1 MISKRILALWLGSIA
16 LGFSISSCE
25 DYWGEKTDLSFIEV
39 PQYSDRQIAY
49 VPIQPALTG
58 LVEPVDI
65 CIGFDQL
72 LYAVDRA
79 TQEVVCFD
87 ESGREL
93 SRRFVQGARA
103 LAQDRRFDLLVAGTK
118 TDTVGGIV
126 YDLACIYR
134 FRLQTAGSY
143 GLEQAEQVQAIVHPF
158 YFKTTFSSGDALVEF
173 HDIAVNGDASNAD
186 LNNQFY
192 VSRTGPSS
200 NNAGLGPDDAV
211 LLFDNQGDFLSSVLV
226 TTSGGQ
232 FNDYFAGV
240 GGLAAVTQ
248 PPQISA
254 RSSRDFWFATV
265 DASSLFKV
273 QYMEYA
279 ESEFGA
285 EFRPVIFAPDTS
297 LSPRA
302 LYEPNRFSQPFHLT
316 YTGDGTN
323 YLFVSD
329 AERDSV
335 YQFSGNGLEGIA
347 PPPAS
352 GEKKYAIASFGG
364 SGSGPTQFN
373 RPMGMAYWNQI
384 LYVCDSGNGRILRFK
399 LTLDFD

>member
-1 MISKRILALWLGSIA
+1 MKTIRTYAAWLGAIALW
-16 LGFSISSCE
+16 FSISSCE

-39 PQYSDRQIAY
+39 PEYSDRQIAY

-65 CIGFDQL
+65 CIGYDQL
-72 LYAVDRA
+72 LYVVDRA
-79 TQEVVCFD
+79 TEEVVCFD

-93 SRRFVQGARA
+93 SRRFVQGAKA
-103 LAQDRRFDLLVAGTK
+103 IAQDRRFDLLVAGTK

-126 YDLACIYR
+126 YDLACVYR
-134 FRLQTAGSY
+134 LRLQTAGGY
-143 GLEQAEQVQAIVHPF
+143 GLEIAEEVNAIVHPF
-158 YFKTTFSSGDALVEF
+158 YFKSTFSSGDALVEF
-173 HDIAVNGDASNAD
+173 HDIAVVGDASNPD

-192 VSRTGPSS
+192 VSRTGPSA

-211 LLFDNQGDFLSSVLV
+211 LLFDNEDDFSSAVLV

-232 FNDYFAGV
+232 FNDYFSGV
-240 GGLAAVTQ
+240 SGLAAVTQ

-254 RSSRDFWFATV
+254 RSSRDFWFTTV
-265 DASSLFKV
+265 DPSSLFKV
-273 QYMEYA
+273 QYVEYI

-285 EFRPVIFAPDTS
+285 EFRPLIYPPDTS
-297 LSPRA
+297 LSSRA
-302 LYEPNRFSQPFHLT
+302 LYEPNRFDQPYHLT
-316 YTGDGTN
+316 FTGDGTN

-329 AERDSV
+329 SQRDSV

-347 PPPAS
+347 PPPGS

-364 SGSGPTQFN
+364 TGIGPTQFN
-373 RPMGMAYWNQI
+373 RPMGLAYWNQI

-399 LTLDFD
+399 MTLDFD